1 MKYKLAIFDL
11 DGTLLDTL
19 EDLAASL
26 NFALSRGGYSQ
37 RTLEEVRSF
46 VGNGVRRLVEQGL
59 PKDVSPEIT
68 ERSYTDF
75 VCHYKVH
82 SADHTQPYPGIPEL
96 LHSLRQ
102 QGMKIAVVTNKLHDP
117 AQALCQR
124 YFPGLIDLT
133 VGQSPTLPKKPAPDS
148 TLLILSQLGIA
159 NKDAVYIGDS
169 DVDIFTAQNASLPC
183 ISVTWG
189 FQSREKLLG
198 AGAKTLADSVSDL
211 LTLLQ

>member
-26 NFALSRGGYSQ
+26 NFALSRSGYSQ

-68 ERSYTDF
+68 ERAYTDF

-96 LHSLRQ
+96 LYSLRQ
-102 QGMKIAVVTNKLHDP
+102 QGMKIAVVTNKLHAP

-169 DVDIFTAQNASLPC
+169 DVDIFTAQNAKLPC